1 MSDLRSENQT
11 SKDLRKQKVV
21 FVIGSTASGKSDW
34 ALRLAKKH
42 NGSIVNIDSVQFYQ
56 GLVVGS
62 AAPTEAE
69 KNQAPHYLYNY
80 IQAPYEMTA
89 GEFLRDFYKLLEN
102 PNLKFPLFIV
112 GGTGFYIQALEKGMF
127 NIPEV
132 SAEIKQHI
140 EQEINEFGVEKA
152 YAELIAFDP
161 STKVHANDAYRIG
174 RALEVK
180 RSFGKT
186 MSELQAEFVS
196 DEATQKYQLKNPY
209 LKIGRLL
216 SKDLLQTRVCRRTEL
231 MLQSGMIE
239 EVQTFLNQGFLNWAP
254 LKSVGYFQVLQ
265 FLTRDSESTL
275 QNLVQEITQS
285 TMKLIKKQ
293 KTWFKRDQTILWSD
307 SSPESDQHVELQID
321 QFLAAD
327 ESTI

>member
-1 MSDLRSENQT
+1 MSEKMSLE
-11 SKDLRKQKVV
+11 KQKVV
-21 FVIGSTASGKSDW
+21 FVVGSTASGKSDW
-34 ALRLAKKH
+34 ALKLAKKYS
-42 NGSIVNIDSVQFYQ
+42 GSIVNIDSVQFYE

-62 AAPTEAE
+62 AAPSESE
-69 KNQAPHYLYNY
+69 KKEVPHYLYNY
-80 IQAPYEMTA
+80 IQAPHEMTA
-89 GEFLRDFYKLLEN
+89 GEFLRDFYSLLEK
-102 PNLKFPLFIV
+102 PDLKFPLFIV

-132 SAEIKQHI
+132 SPEMKQQI
-140 EQEINEFGVEKA
+140 EQEIVEFGTQKA
-152 YAELIAFDP
+152 YAELLAFDP

-196 DEATQKYQLKNPY
+196 DEATQKFQLKNPY

-231 MLQSGMIE
+231 MLKSGIIG
-239 EVQTFLNQGFLNWAP
+239 EVQAFLKLGFDDWAP

-265 FLTRDSESTL
+265 FLKNESHQIFEKSL
-275 QNLVQEITQS
+275 QNLAEEISQS

-307 SSPESDQHVELQID
+307 GTLESEQQIERRID
-321 QFLAAD
+321 QFLVA
-327 ESTI
+327 E

>member
-1 MSDLRSENQT
+1 M
-11 SKDLRKQKVV
+11 
-21 FVIGSTASGKSDW
+21 GSTASGKSDW

-42 NGSIVNIDSVQFYQ
+42 SGSIVNIDSVQFYQ

-62 AAPTEAE
+62 AAPTESE
-69 KNQAPHYLYNY
+69 KKEVPHYLYNY

-89 GEFLRDFYKLLEN
+89 GEFLRDFYKLLEK
-102 PNLKFPLFIV
+102 PDLKFPLFIV

-132 SAEIKQHI
+132 SPETKQRI
-140 EQEINEFGVEKA
+140 EQEIAEYGVEKA
-152 YAELIAFDP
+152 YAELLSFDP

-186 MSELQAEFVS
+186 MSELQADFES
-196 DEATQKYQLKNPY
+196 IPKLKLKNPFI
-209 LKIGRLL
+209 KIGRLIP
-216 SKDLLQTRVCRRTEL
+216 KDLLQTRVCRRTEL
-231 MLQSGMIE
+231 MLKSGIIE
-239 EVQTFLNQGFLNWAP
+239 EVQAFLKLGFLDWSP

-265 FLTRDSESTL
+265 FLRAESDFESSQISEVSL
-275 QNLVQEITQS
+275 QRLVEEISQS

-307 SSPESDQHVELQID
+307 GTLESETEVERQID
-321 QFLAAD
+321 QFLIAD
-327 ESTI
+327 

>member
-1 MSDLRSENQT
+1 MPEEIDH
-11 SKDLRKQKVV
+11 KKQKVV
-21 FVIGSTASGKSDW
+21 FVVGSTASGKSDW

-42 NGSIVNIDSVQFYQ
+42 NGSIVNIDSVQFYE

-62 AAPTEAE
+62 AAPSESE
-69 KNQAPHYLYNY
+69 KKEVPHYLYNY
-80 IQAPYEMTA
+80 IQAPHEMTA
-89 GEFLRDFYKLLEN
+89 GEFLRDFYKLLEK
-102 PNLKFPLFIV
+102 PDLKFPLFIV

-132 SAEIKQHI
+132 SPEMKQQI
-140 EQEINEFGVEKA
+140 EQEIAEFGVEKA

-161 STKVHANDAYRIG
+161 TTKVHTNDAYRIG

-186 MSELQAEFVS
+186 MSELQAEFAS
-196 DEATQKYQLKNPY
+196 DDSTQKFQLKNPY

-231 MLQSGMIE
+231 MLKSGIIE
-239 EVQTFLNQGFLNWAP
+239 EVQAFLKLGFSDWAP

-265 FLTRDSESTL
+265 FLRRESDFESESTSEKSL
-275 QNLVQEITQS
+275 QNLAEEIIQS

-307 SSPESDQHVELQID
+307 GAPESEQQIERQID
-321 QFLAAD
+321 QFLIV
-327 ESTI
+327 E

>member
-1 MSDLRSENQT
+1 MSLE
-11 SKDLRKQKVV
+11 KQKVV
-21 FVIGSTASGKSDW
+21 FVVGSTASGKSDW
-34 ALRLAKKH
+34 ALKLAKKYS
-42 NGSIVNIDSVQFYQ
+42 GSIVNIDSVQFYE

-62 AAPTEAE
+62 AAPSESE
-69 KNQAPHYLYNY
+69 KKEVPHYLYNY
-80 IQAPYEMTA
+80 IQAPHEMTA
-89 GEFLRDFYKLLEN
+89 GEFLRDFYSLLEK
-102 PNLKFPLFIV
+102 PDLKFPLFIV

-132 SAEIKQHI
+132 SPEMKQQI
-140 EQEINEFGVEKA
+140 EQEIVEFGTQKA
-152 YAELIAFDP
+152 YAELLAFDP

-196 DEATQKYQLKNPY
+196 DEATQKFQLKNPY

-231 MLQSGMIE
+231 MLKSGIIG
-239 EVQTFLNQGFLNWAP
+239 EVQAFLKLGFDDWAP

-265 FLTRDSESTL
+265 FLKNESHQIFEKSL
-275 QNLVQEITQS
+275 QNLAEEISQS

-307 SSPESDQHVELQID
+307 GTLESEQQIERRID
-321 QFLAAD
+321 QFLVA
-327 ESTI
+327 E